1 MYCTHYL
8 PADPYTFSD
17 TENSHADNT
26 NRLSASSSDSSDSDT
41 SSDTD
46 SSSTSS
52 SSESESG
59 DSITTPKQIQ
69 PSFNERSVITNA
81 VPLLGQ
87 QPSNNT
93 QSDQAGSNLSQV
105 IGNLSSNSHVINSPA
120 KLTLAGSASGDQ
132 ISGDVPYN
140 SYAPNA
146 ASSSG
151 ASHPTTNSTH
161 DVAAPTVSQS
171 VASTWSKLAQQSG
184 PSQAIE
190 STKTLDSFQQFKKQA
205 KEKMDKEKLIE
216 MQEQRRREREQQE
229 REQQEREQQEKE
241 RLTQEQRIDQEG
253 EMALNSLAR
262 AEQSPVLSPAS
273 DSQSPASGAGTSVG
287 GSSMLKLRE
296 QERRKREALASQNQ
310 MDLSRQSEIMSKFED
325 RV

>member
-1 MYCTHYL
+1 M
-8 PADPYTFSD
+8 
-17 TENSHADNT
+17 
-26 NRLSASSSDSSDSDT
+26 
-41 SSDTD
+41 
-46 SSSTSS
+46 
-52 SSESESG
+52 
-59 DSITTPKQIQ
+59 
-69 PSFNERSVITNA
+69 ITNP

-87 QPSNNT
+87 PPSNNT
-93 QSDQAGSNLSQV
+93 QSNQAGSNPPTV
-105 IGNLSSNSHVINSPA
+105 IGNLGANSHAINSPA
-120 KLTLAGSASGDQ
+120 KLPLGSAVGSQ

-140 SYAPNA
+140 SYGAA
-146 ASSSG
+146 ATSASSSTV
-151 ASHPTTNSTH
+151 HPSINSTH
-161 DVAAPTVSQS
+161 DISAPTTSHS
-171 VASTWSKLAQQSG
+171 SASTWSKFAQQSG

-229 REQQEREQQEKE
+229 REQQERE
-241 RLTQEQRIDQEG
+241 RLTQQDQEG

-262 AEQSPVLSPAS
+262 SEQSPVLSPAS
-273 DSQSPASGAGTSVG
+273 DSQSPASAAGTSGG